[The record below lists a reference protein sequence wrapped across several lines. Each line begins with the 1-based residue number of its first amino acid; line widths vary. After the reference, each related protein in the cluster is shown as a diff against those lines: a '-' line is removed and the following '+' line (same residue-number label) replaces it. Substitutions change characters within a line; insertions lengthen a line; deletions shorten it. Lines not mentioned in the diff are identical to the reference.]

1 MVGDNVRETETD
13 DERVGVIEKL
23 GLNEAEGLLLG
34 ETVFEIVTLPV
45 LDGVGVTEAGIKST
59 NAWTPNSVI
68 LSSEL
73 NCTNICRPELIS
85 GFLFGI
91 TNPLID

>member
-1 MVGDNVRETETD
+1 VV
-13 DERVGVIEKL
+13 
-23 GLNEAEGLLLG
+23 
-34 ETVFEIVTLPV
+34 EIDILPV
-45 LDGVGVTEAGIKST
+45 LEGVGVTEAGIKST
-59 NAWTPNSVI
+59 NAWTPDSVT

-73 NCTNICRPELIS
+73 NFTNICRPELIN